1 MNLLDLI
8 PENIMTLIVTSVIL
22 TIVTRITSFVIKL
35 VLIALLIGFLIYMI
49 SNYGPELMQF
59 APAPMKFL

>member
-1 MNLLDLI
+1 MNILDFI
-8 PENIMTLIVTSVIL
+8 PENIMTLIVTSIIL
-22 TIVTRITSFVIKL
+22 TIVTRITSLVIKL